1 MLLAVETFNCPSF
14 EQNDQTWYYCRHGSW
29 MDWNHQRG
37 THKKGSS
44 KVQILGKVSGRGS
57 DSCCIIGICLDLW
70 CFFLWNGEE
79 DAGIGQGKGRTRKEK
94 EGKGRQRRDQEGT
107 EEKRR
112 KLTVNHQL
120 PDANIC
126 QQSLNCDEFW
136 TSPRSYQDR
145 ALFQLCF

>member
-1 MLLAVETFNCPSF
+1 MLLVVETFNCPSF

-29 MDWNHQRG
+29 RDWNHQQE
-37 THKKGSS
+37 THKKVHQRS
-44 KVQILGKVSGRGS
+44 KSWGKSLGEVAIPAVSLGFVL
-57 DSCCIIGICLDLW
+57 ICGV
-70 CFFLWNGEE
+70 FFLKWGGRRRNRARKRKDKERKG
-79 DAGIGQGKGRTRKEK
+79 GKR
-94 EGKGRQRRDQEGT
+94 RQMRDQEGT